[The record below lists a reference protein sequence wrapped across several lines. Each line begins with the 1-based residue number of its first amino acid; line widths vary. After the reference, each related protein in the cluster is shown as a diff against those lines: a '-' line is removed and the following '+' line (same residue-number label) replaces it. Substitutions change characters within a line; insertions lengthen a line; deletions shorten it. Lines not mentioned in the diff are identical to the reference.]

1 MTYSLEIQEHLDKI
15 FNKLSK
21 KDKKQLEIINRKVN
35 EILVDPY
42 RYKPLRGDLHG
53 AFRVHINKSFVLTFD
68 VDENNKIV
76 RLLDYEHH
84 DKVY

>member
-1 MTYSLEIQEHLDKI
+1 MTYSLEIPEHLDKI